1 MKKDELKDL
10 LDQEMEAAETEKLS
24 DGDEME
30 GEEEMEESVDE
41 KVSPKESLLYSE
53 KVRAFCQKECFS
65 NTTHREL
72 RVIENLCVQK
82 ISEEKVQKRI
92 TDYFR

>member
-1 MKKDELKDL
+1 MEKDELKEL

-41 KVSPKESLLYSE
+41 KVSPRESLLHLE

-65 NTTHREL
+65 NTTHCEL
-72 RVIENLCVQK
+72 WVIENLCVQRF
-82 ISEEKVQKRI
+82 QRKRSRNASSTI
-92 TDYFR
+92 E